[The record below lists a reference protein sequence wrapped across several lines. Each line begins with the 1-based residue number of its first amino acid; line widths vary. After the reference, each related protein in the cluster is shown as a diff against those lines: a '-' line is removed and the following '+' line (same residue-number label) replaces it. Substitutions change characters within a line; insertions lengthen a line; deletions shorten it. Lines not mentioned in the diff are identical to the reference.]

1 MEKIQI
7 GYWDIQ
13 ALVHADGIVITA
25 NNNGEWQWA
34 VTEWA
39 SACRERGME
48 INARKSEKM
57 SITKVIERRLN
68 SEWVGVKKDK
78 WRRLNNLVQL

>member
-1 MEKIQI
+1 MENIQI
-7 GYWDIQ
+7 GYWDNQ
-13 ALVHADGIVITA
+13 ALVHANSIVIMA

-48 INARKSEKM
+48 INASKSEKM
-57 SITKVIERRLN
+57 CITKVIQWWLN
-68 SEWVGVKKDK
+68 SEWMGVKKDK
-78 WRRLNNLVQL
+78 WRLNNLVQL